1 MARKIAKKSAP
12 QKASTKVKA
21 KIVKKAVPVKKVQPA
36 KKSAAKLA
44 KPILKA
50 PKKSVKKAVK
60 PLQTPK
66 PTAPKLAKP
75 SSKILAVG
83 SAVPHFEMPATM
95 VGNVSLGSLKGKPFV
110 LYFYPK
116 DDTSGCTAQACEF
129 RNTLPN
135 FAKLGATIIGVSK
148 DSMESHEKFSRKY
161 NLTFPLASDE
171 STQVCE
177 AFGTW
182 VQKSMYGRTY
192 MGIERSTFLVDS
204 QGIIRAVWRKV
215 SVPGH
220 IEDVRKALEVL

>member
-1 MARKIAKKSAP
+1 MARKEVKKSAP
-12 QKASTKVKA
+12 KAAKA
-21 KIVKKAVPVKKVQPA
+21 KTKSKPIKKTIKKAIPIKKSKPA
-36 KKSAAKLA
+36 KKAA

-50 PKKSVKKAVK
+50 PKKSVKKPV
-60 PLQTPK
+60 TPIK
-66 PTAPKLAKP
+66 VARLTAPKLAKP
-75 SSKILAVG
+75 SSKILTVG
-83 SAVPHFEMPATM
+83 SAVPHFEMLATM
-95 VGNVSLGSLKGKPFV
+95 VGNVSLATLKGKPFV

-129 RNTLPN
+129 RNNLPN
-135 FAKLGATIIGVSK
+135 FAKLGATIIGISK
-148 DSMESHEKFSRKY
+148 DSMDSHEKFSRKY

-171 STQVCE
+171 GTQVCE

-204 QGIIRAVWRKV
+204 QGIIRIVWRKV

-220 IEDVRKALEVL
+220 IEDVRKALESL